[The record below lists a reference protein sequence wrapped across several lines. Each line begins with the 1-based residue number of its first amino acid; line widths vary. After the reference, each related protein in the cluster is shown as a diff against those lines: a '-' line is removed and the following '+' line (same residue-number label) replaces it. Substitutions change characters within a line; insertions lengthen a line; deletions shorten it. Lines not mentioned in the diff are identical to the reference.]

1 MFFSDSVP
9 KKLSRVSAAGHAH
22 AEMGCPWPLEACTV
36 CCGPET
42 PLLPWQRDS
51 APAVCP
57 VPWARVVMQVASP
70 VLLFSFSTHMQ
81 DLQEVTQDLHYEN
94 FWSER
99 LKEAAEK
106 WKMRTGIKTRSC
118 WKRLVSSAAC
128 RR

>member
-1 MFFSDSVP
+1 MKPRARRP
-9 KKLSRVSAAGHAH
+9 KAGCNLSGIV
-22 AEMGCPWPLEACTV
+22 EVENLEHNYFLRLRAMLIT
-36 CCGPET
+36 
-42 PLLPWQRDS
+42 D
-51 APAVCP
+51 
-57 VPWARVVMQVASP
+57 MQA
-70 VLLFSFSTHMQ
+70 
-81 DLQEVTQDLHYEN
+81 LQEVTQDLHYEN

>member
-1 MFFSDSVP
+1 M
-9 KKLSRVSAAGHAH
+9 
-22 AEMGCPWPLEACTV
+22 EACTV

-57 VPWARVVMQVASP
+57 VPWAHVAMQVASP

-94 FWSER
+94 FRSER
-99 LKEAAEK
+99 LK
-106 WKMRTGIKTRSC
+106 RGG
-118 WKRLVSSAAC
+118 RLLPGLRGSPSSARPA
-128 RR
+128 RP